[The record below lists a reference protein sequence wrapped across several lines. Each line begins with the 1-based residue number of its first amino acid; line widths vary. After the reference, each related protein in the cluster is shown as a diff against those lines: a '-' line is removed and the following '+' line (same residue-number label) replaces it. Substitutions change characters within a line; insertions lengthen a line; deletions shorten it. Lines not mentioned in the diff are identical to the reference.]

1 MSIKTLD
8 SKRIRTKKK
17 ILSVTIRRMVDNS
30 PDTSHLGEYS
40 SHSTSQFSIDRAH
53 AEDCESLKPGIDL
66 AEEWSKWTGSAREAL
81 ERVRVFLEEYQAET
95 EHDSSPNGCAE
106 GCAACEEEQFYTDA
120 VETVWELEKS
130 AGECDCHGGDM
141 GRNELRYFNP
151 SFNYVTKTDDPADG
165 LTPEEVR
172 KYVREDY
179 ARMER
184 MNRGDWCYIGIRA
197 EAEVVAN
204 VQSEGKPGK
213 WHGVVQRVTSGGL
226 WGIESDSKRSY
237 IEEEQAGQLAE
248 LKTELLAM
256 GFSKRAI
263 SIAFKNV
270 EEKDE

>member
-1 MSIKTLD
+1 MLKAQ
-8 SKRIRTKKK
+8 KR
-17 ILSVTIRRMVDNS
+17 ILSVTIRRMIDSS
-30 PDTSHLGEYS
+30 PDTSHMGEYAQR
-40 SHSTSQFSIDRAH
+40 STSQFSIDRAH
-53 AEDCESLKPGIDL
+53 AEDCESLNPGIDL
-66 AEEWSKWTGSAREAL
+66 TEDWASWNGSANEAL
-81 ERVRVFLEEYQAET
+81 ERVRTFLEEYQAEE
-95 EHDSSPNGCAE
+95 EHRSSPNGCAE
-106 GCAACEEEQFYTDA
+106 GCEACEEEQPYTDA
-120 VETVWELEKS
+120 AEVIYELEKN
-130 AGECDCHGGDM
+130 AGECDCGEHGDM
-141 GRNELRYFNP
+141 GRGEFRYFNP

-204 VQSEGKPGK
+204 VQTEGKPGK

-226 WGIESDSKRSY
+226 WGIESDSERSY
-237 IEEEQAGQLAE
+237 IKEEQAGQLSE